1 MLVLSIEA
9 ARAELA
15 RVRLLCADG
24 TAGRRCDALGL
35 CCVGAAMYWGC
46 DAFRLCCAG
55 VALGLSCVGAATY

>member
-1 MLVLSIEA
+1 MLVLSLEA

-15 RVRLLCADG
+15 RIWLLCADG
-24 TAGRRCDALGL
+24 TAGRCDALGL
-35 CCVGAAMYWGC
+35 CCVGVATYWGC